1 MNKIKMDVIN
11 IEGLVIHAN
20 HGVLEE
26 ENRLGQRFIIS
37 AKLYGE
43 LSAAKKSDNVD
54 DTVNYAKVCDLIE
67 KITQEKTYNLIEALA
82 HTLAFSILEEF
93 TLLDEVEITV
103 KKPFAPIK
111 QALDMISVTVSEK
124 RHTVYLSLGSNI
136 GEKEEYINAAIDR
149 INKDNLTK
157 VTKIASFI
165 ETEPYGNVEQDSFI
179 NTALEVKT
187 LRTPEGLLNLANEI
201 EAGLGRE
208 RIIHWGPRT
217 IDIDI
222 ILYDDI
228 VLNSENLIIPHKEM
242 HLREFVLE
250 PLCELNP
257 TVFHPILGCSVY
269 SLYEELIKR

>member
-1 MNKIKMDVIN
+1 MNTKNMDVIR
-11 IEGLVIHAN
+11 IDGLVIHAN

-37 AKLYGE
+37 AKLYGA
-43 LSAAKKSDNVD
+43 LSEAKKTDNVEN
-54 DTVNYAKVCDLIE
+54 TVNYAKVCDLIE

-82 HTLAFSILEEF
+82 HTLAFSILEKF

-103 KKPFAPIK
+103 KKPFAPIR
-111 QALDMISVTVSEK
+111 QALDMVSVTVREK
-124 RHTVYLSLGSNI
+124 RHIAYLSLGSNI
-136 GEKEEYINAAIDR
+136 GVKEEYLNKA
-149 INKDNLTK
+149 INKLNEDSLTK

-165 ETEPYGNVEQDSFI
+165 ETEPYGNVEQDKFI

-201 EAGLGRE
+201 EAELGRE

-222 ILYDDI
+222 IFYDDI
-228 VLNSENLIIPHKEM
+228 VINTENLIIPHKEM

-250 PLCELNP
+250 PLCEINP
-257 TVFHPILGCSVY
+257 TLVHPVLGSSVY
-269 SLYEELIKR
+269 ILRELLLA